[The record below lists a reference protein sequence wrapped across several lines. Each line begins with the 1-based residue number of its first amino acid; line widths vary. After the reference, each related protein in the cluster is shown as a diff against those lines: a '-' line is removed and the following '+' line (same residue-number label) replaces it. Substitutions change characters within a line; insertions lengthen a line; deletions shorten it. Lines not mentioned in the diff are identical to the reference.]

1 MSRTE
6 AQSQAVM
13 PQLGRLPAVGLE
25 ELTTE
30 AALLTRVDR
39 KYLVPTATAR
49 RILSTFS
56 AEARVLEL
64 AGARSFAYDSV
75 YFDTPA
81 LDSYMLA
88 AHGRR
93 RRFKIRTRTYLDSAV
108 SFLEVK
114 TEGAR
119 EATVKE
125 RIPYEPRDRDRLTD
139 EGLAYVNE
147 TLSAA
152 LGEVA
157 FGPLEPVLSTRYDRT
172 TLYLPESGSRATIDS
187 DVTWQRPDG
196 QPWVL
201 DDAVVVETKS
211 GSAPG
216 PLDRHLWANGVR
228 PCRISKFATGMAALH
243 PELPANRW
251 NQTLRRRMPLRRVD
265 QLPQS

>member
-1 MSRTE
+1 MSRIDAE
-6 AQSQAVM
+6 PII
-13 PQLGRLPAVGLE
+13 PQLSQLPAVGLE

-39 KYLVPTATAR
+39 KYLVPSATAR
-49 RILSTFS
+49 KVLSTFS
-56 AEARVLEL
+56 SEARVLDMD
-64 AGARSFAYDSV
+64 GNRTFAYDSV
-75 YFDTPA
+75 YFDTA
-81 LDSYMLA
+81 ELDSYMLA

-125 RIPYEPRDRDRLTD
+125 RIPYELGDRDRLTE

-147 TLSAA
+147 TLAA
-152 LGEVA
+152 AIGDMSI
-157 FGPLEPVLSTRYDRT
+157 GPLEPVLSTRYDRT
-172 TLYLPESGSRATIDS
+172 TLFLPESGSRATIDS
-187 DVTWQRPDG
+187 DVTWQSPDG

-201 DDAVVVETKS
+201 DNAVVVETKS

-216 PLDRHLWANGVR
+216 PLDKHLWAHGVR

-251 NQTLRRRMPLRRVD
+251 NQTLRRRMPLRP
-265 QLPQS
+265 LH

>member
-1 MSRTE
+1 MSRHDAE
-6 AQSQAVM
+6 AVL
-13 PQLGRLPAVGLE
+13 PQLSRLPAVGLE

-39 KYLVPTATAR
+39 KYLVPSASAR
-49 RILSTFS
+49 RIMASFT
-56 AEARVLEL
+56 ADARVLEMD
-64 AGARSFAYDSV
+64 GIRSFAYDSV

-93 RRFKIRTRTYLDSAV
+93 RRFKIRTRTYVDSAV

-114 TEGAR
+114 TEGGR

-125 RIPYEPRDRDRLTD
+125 RIPYEPGDRERLTD

-147 TLSAA
+147 TLAA
-152 LGEVA
+152 TVGSIA
-157 FGPLEPVLSTRYDRT
+157 AGPLEPVLSTRYDRT
-172 TLYLPESGSRATIDS
+172 TLFLPASGSRATIDS
-187 DVTWQRPDG
+187 AVTWQRPG
-196 QPWVL
+196 GRPWML
-201 DDAVVVETKS
+201 DNAVVVETKS

-216 PLDRHLWANGVR
+216 PLDRHLWAHGVR

-251 NQTLRRRMPLRRVD
+251 TQTLRHRMPLRP
-265 QLPQS
+265 LY

>member
-1 MSRTE
+1 VSRVDAE
-6 AQSQAVM
+6 PVM
-13 PQLGRLPAVGLE
+13 PQLSQLPAVGLE

-39 KYLVPTATAR
+39 KYLVPSATAR
-49 RILSTFS
+49 KILSTFGG
-56 AEARVLEL
+56 EARVLEMD
-64 AGARSFAYDSV
+64 GNRTFAYDSV

-88 AHGRR
+88 ARGRR
-93 RRFKIRTRTYLDSAV
+93 RRFKIRTRTYLDSGV

-125 RIPYEPRDRDRLTD
+125 RIPYELGHREHLTD

-147 TLSAA
+147 TLAA
-152 LGEVA
+152 VLGDVR
-157 FGPLEPVLSTRYDRT
+157 FGPLEPVLSTRYNRT
-172 TLYLPESGSRATIDS
+172 TLFLPESGSRATIDS
-187 DVTWQRPDG
+187 DVIWQSPNG

-216 PLDRHLWANGVR
+216 PLDRHLWAHGVR

-251 NQTLRRRMPLRRVD
+251 NQTLRRRMPLR
-265 QLPQS
+265 PAC

>member
-1 MSRTE
+1 MKHFDAE
-6 AQSQAVM
+6 AVI
-13 PQLGRLPAVGLE
+13 PQLSQLPAVGLE

-39 KYLVPTATAR
+39 KYLVPSATAR
-49 RILSTFS
+49 RILSTFTT
-56 AEARVLEL
+56 EARVLEMD
-64 AGARSFAYDSV
+64 GNRTFAYDSV
-75 YFDTPA
+75 YFDTPD

-93 RRFKIRTRTYLDSAV
+93 RRFKIRTRTYLDTAL

-125 RIPYEPRDRDRLTD
+125 RIPYELCNRDRLTR
-139 EGLAYVNE
+139 EGRAYVNE
-147 TLSAA
+147 ALAATL
-152 LGEVA
+152 GGVN
-157 FGPLEPVLSTRYDRT
+157 FGPLEPVLSTRYRRT
-172 TLYLPESGSRATIDS
+172 TLFLPDSGSRATIDS
-187 DVTWQRPDG
+187 EVTWQRPDG

-216 PLDRHLWANGVR
+216 PLDKHLWRNGVR

-243 PELPANRW
+243 PGLPANRW
-251 NQTLRRRMPLRRVD
+251 NQTLRRRMSLR
-265 QLPQS
+265 PATIS

>member
-1 MSRTE
+1 MSRVD
-6 AQSQAVM
+6 AQHVL
-13 PQLGRLPAVGLE
+13 PHLGQLPAVGLE

-39 KYLVPTATAR
+39 KYLVPSATAR
-49 RILSTFS
+49 RILEGFT
-56 AEARVLEL
+56 AEARVLEMD
-64 AGARSFAYDSV
+64 GKRIFDYDSV
-75 YFDTPA
+75 YFDTAA
-81 LDSYMLA
+81 LDSYMRA

-93 RRFKIRTRTYLDSAV
+93 RRFKIRTRTYVDSAV

-125 RIPYEPRDRDRLTD
+125 RIPYQLCDRDRLTE

-147 TLSAA
+147 TLAA
-152 LGEVA
+152 AIGQTMS
-157 FGPLEPVLSTRYDRT
+157 GPLAPVLATRYQRT
-172 TLYLPESGSRATIDS
+172 TLYLPGSGSRATIDS
-187 DVTWQRPDG
+187 AVTWQRPDG
-196 QPWVL
+196 QPWML
-201 DDAVVVETKS
+201 DDAVVIETKS

-216 PLDRHLWANGVR
+216 PLDRHLWAQGVR

-251 NQTLRRRMPLRRVD
+251 HQTLRRRMSLR
-265 QLPQS
+265 PAI

>member
-1 MSRTE
+1 MSRPDAGPVVPHL
-6 AQSQAVM
+6 AQ
-13 PQLGRLPAVGLE
+13 LPAVGLE

-39 KYLVPTATAR
+39 KYLVPSATAR
-49 RILSTFS
+49 RIFASFSTDT
-56 AEARVLEL
+56 RVLEMD
-64 AGARSFAYDSV
+64 GRRTFEYDSV
-75 YFDTPA
+75 YFDTPT
-81 LDSYMLA
+81 LDSYLLA

-93 RRFKIRTRTYLDSAV
+93 RRFKVRTRTYVDSGV

-125 RIPYEPRDRDRLTD
+125 RIPYEPCDRDRLTE

-147 TLSAA
+147 TLAA
-152 LGEVA
+152 AIGDVE

-172 TLYLPESGSRATIDS
+172 TLYLPGSGSRATIDTN
-187 DVTWQRPDG
+187 VTWQRPDG
-196 QPWVL
+196 TPWVL
-201 DDAVVVETKS
+201 DNTVVVETKS

-216 PLDRHLWANGVR
+216 PLDKHLWAHGVR

-251 NQTLRRRMPLRRVD
+251 NQTLRRRLPLR
-265 QLPQS
+265 PAN

>member
-1 MSRTE
+1 MSRPE
-6 AQSQAVM
+6 APGVM
-13 PQLGRLPAVGLE
+13 PHLGRLPAVGLE
-25 ELTTE
+25 ELTAE

-39 KYLVPTATAR
+39 KYLVPSAAAR
-49 RILSTFS
+49 RVLSTFTTH
-56 AEARVLEL
+56 ARVLEMD
-64 AGARSFAYDSV
+64 GARTFAYDSV

-93 RRFKIRTRTYLDSAV
+93 RRFKIRTRTYVDSAV

-125 RIPYEPRDRDRLTD
+125 RIPYELCDRDRLTD
-139 EGLAYVNE
+139 EGLLYVNE

-152 LGEVA
+152 IGDVT
-157 FGPLEPVLSTRYDRT
+157 FGPLSPVLSTQYNRT
-172 TLYLPESGSRATIDS
+172 TLFLPESGSRATIDS

-251 NQTLRRRMPLRRVD
+251 NQTLRRRMPLRPLN